1 MTDLLLTKLHHF
13 KLDMMKIRDGGM
25 EFIHVMNGHISLIYI
40 ASGHGFIVRNG
51 EQEPLKEGKSYFL
64 TEDCQFLSTA
74 PELLTVYKLSWDKKV
89 KELSNILSIR
99 LADQLPAKMVSLWD
113 EAIRLQKGESL
124 SAQCRFQSAIWTI
137 LSFLTDYAEV
147 DQIEE
152 TMELIRKNVASPY
165 SVATLA
171 EKVNM
176 TPNSFARAFK
186 KRVGM
191 SPKEFL
197 IEERIQTAK
206 ALMLQ
211 NKGITTK
218 DVAMKIG
225 LQDEFY
231 FSRLFKQKVGEA
243 PTVFMKKS
251 KERIAVVSQMF
262 LQDHLLALGIQPVAA
277 PFYPSV
283 YPSSNGL
290 PSHLEHHLQGTRLL
304 NAEKMFKPEDILQ
317 SQPDRIFKT
326 PLHNGEVQAVLL
338 SHQQK
343 VQHISLKT
351 EWNAYF
357 REIASLLGKENM
369 VDKIEH
375 EICCLESKVK
385 DELCPLTRKGN
396 WAVIWIRQNEI
407 RLYGHSDHAC
417 FDLLYQKLGFEP
429 HPDLPTSG
437 YRVLTVEDLAAL
449 NIDKLLILWS
459 HEKDVW
465 KVVQSKEWK
474 NIKAVKNRE
483 IYYPKSH
490 EWDPWGPIGRKHM
503 LLQFSSSFK
512 TSRLMS

>member
-1 MTDLLLTKLHHF
+1 MSQLLLTKLHHF
-13 KLDMMKIRDGGM
+13 KLDMLKVRDGGV
-25 EFIHVMNGHISLIYI
+25 ESINIMNGHINLMYI
-40 ASGHGFIVRNG
+40 ASGHGFLTKNG
-51 EQEPLKEGKSYFL
+51 EQEALKEGKSYFL
-64 TEDCQFLSTA
+64 TEDCHFLSTSS
-74 PELLTVYKLSWDKKV
+74 ELLTVYMLSWDKEV
-89 KELSNILSIR
+89 KNLSNVLSIR

-113 EAIRLQKGESL
+113 EAIRLQNGESL
-124 SAQCRFQSAIWTI
+124 SAQCKFQSAVWTI
-137 LSFLTDYAEV
+137 LSLLTDYAEV

-152 TMELIRKNVASPY
+152 TIELIRKNVANPY

-171 EKVNM
+171 EKANM
-176 TPNSFARAFK
+176 TPNSFTRAFK

-197 IEERIQTAK
+197 MEERIQTAK

-243 PTVFMKKS
+243 PTIFMKKS

-262 LQDHLLALGIQPVAA
+262 LQDHLLSLGIQPVAA

-283 YPSSNGL
+283 YPLSGGL
-290 PSHLEHHLQGTRLL
+290 PSYLEHHLQGTRLL
-304 NAEKMFKPEDILQ
+304 NAEKMFKPEEVLQ
-317 SQPDRIFKT
+317 SQPDRILKT

-338 SHQQK
+338 SHQQR
-343 VQHISLKT
+343 VQHISFKT
-351 EWNAYF
+351 EWNDYL
-357 REIASLLGKENM
+357 REIASLLGRESM
-369 VDKIEH
+369 VDKIEQ
-375 EICCLESKVK
+375 EISCLESKVK
-385 DELCPLTRKGN
+385 DELCPLTRKGK

-407 RLYGHSDHAC
+407 RLYGHSHHAC

-437 YRVLTVEDLAAL
+437 YRLLTVEELATL

-474 NIKAVKNRE
+474 KIKAVKNKE
-483 IYYPKSH
+483 VYYPKSH
-490 EWDPWGPIGRKHM
+490 EWDPWGPIGRKQM

-512 TSRLMS
+512 ASKLMS